1 MNFNSIKVQLE
12 LLLKERALASTVF
25 QFHKGTIRTRLP
37 TVSSRSTLNFNSIKV
52 QLERQQLH
60 FRRQDRR
67 NFNSI
72 KVQLEP
78 FTEKSA
84 GGLQSNFN
92 SIKVQ
97 LEPWSAQRPSLGSR
111 FQFHKGTI
119 RTLSTFFAFFGCD
132 LFQFHKGTIRTH

>member
-78 FTEKSA
+78 ANVYHSF
-84 GGLQSNFN
+84 
-92 SIKVQ
+92 
-97 LEPWSAQRPSLGSR
+97 
-111 FQFHKGTI
+111 
-119 RTLSTFFAFFGCD
+119 LSYYE
-132 LFQFHKGTIRTH
+132 FQFHKGTIRTH